1 MSQEFAVPGPAPR
14 GNGGTPRPVPGVS
27 TRADEAKLVAAARKG
42 DRKAIEALF
51 KAASEPALR
60 FSRGFCRD
68 PHEAEDLA
76 QDVMATLLRTLH
88 TFRGESSLSTWTYT
102 VARRACGR
110 RKKRMAKL
118 APLEEAGPAVL
129 ERPAPEAEPHRRLER
144 RQLGE
149 ALERAIAA
157 LPQAQRDV
165 LVLRDV
171 EGLSAA
177 EVAKI
182 VGIGERA
189 VKSRLHRARLAVR
202 EQLAPFVKGGDAPP
216 RGGQCPDT
224 ARMLSRYLE
233 GELSPGMCARMQEHV
248 ASCPACGGACE
259 SLRAVLG
266 ACREYGRQSVPPEI
280 RLAVRTAVKDLLAAR
295 PSPG

>member
-1 MSQEFAVPGPAPR
+1 MPKGFIASLPDPGGDSAGRPAAR
-14 GNGGTPRPVPGVS
+14 SAERM
-27 TRADEAKLVAAARKG
+27 AEARLIAAARRG
-42 DRKAIEALF
+42 DRKALEQLLRE
-51 KAASEPALR
+51 ASEPAYR

-76 QDVMATLLRTLH
+76 QDVMATLLRTLDS
-88 TFRGESSLSTWTYT
+88 FRGDSSLSTWTYT

-110 RKKRMAKL
+110 RKKRQARE
-118 APLEEAGPAVL
+118 APLEAAGPAAL
-129 ERPAPEAEPHRRLER
+129 ARPSHADEPHRRLER

-149 ALERAIAA
+149 ALERAVAS
-157 LPQAQRDV
+157 LPDAQREV

-171 EGLSAA
+171 EGLPAA

-202 EQLAPFVKGGDAPP
+202 EMLAPFVAGGDAPE
-216 RGGQCPDT
+216 RGAKCPDT
-224 ARMLSRYLE
+224 AKMLSRYVE
-233 GELSPGMCARMQEHV
+233 GELSPAVCARMERHV
-248 ASCPACGGACE
+248 ASCPACNGACE

-266 ACREYGRQSVPPEI
+266 ACRAYGAKPVPPKI
-280 RLAVRTAVKDLLAAR
+280 RLAVRTAVKDLLANR
-295 PSPG
+295 

>member
-1 MSQEFAVPGPAPR
+1 MNRGFAVPAPGGR
-14 GNGGTPRPVPGVS
+14 GNGANARPVGGAV
-27 TRADEAKLVAAARKG
+27 TRADEAKLVALARKG
-42 DRKAIEALF
+42 DRQALNALF

-110 RKKRMAKL
+110 RKKRMARQT
-118 APLEEAGPAVL
+118 PLDEAGPAVL

-149 ALERAIAA
+149 ALERAITE
-157 LPQAQRDV
+157 LPEAQRDV

-202 EQLAPFVKGGDAPP
+202 EKLAPYVKGGDAPP
-216 RGGQCPDT
+216 RTEQCPDT

-233 GELSPGMCARMQEHV
+233 GELSPAVCARMEKHV
-248 ASCPACGGACE
+248 ASCPACGGACD

-266 ACREYGRQSVPPEI
+266 ACRDYGKQSVPPEI
-280 RLAVRTAVKDLLAAR
+280 RLAVRTAVKDLLAKEER
-295 PSPG
+295 P

>member
-1 MSQEFAVPGPAPR
+1 MSEGFAAPVPRGRGRGPAR
-14 GNGGTPRPVPGVS
+14 GPVAGAQG
-27 TRADEAKLVAAARKG
+27 RAAEAKLVAAARKG
-42 DRKAIEALF
+42 DRRALNELF
-51 KAASEPALR
+51 KAAAEPALR

-88 TFRGESSLSTWTYT
+88 TFRGDSSLSTWTYT

-110 RKKRMAKL
+110 RKKRMARQ
-118 APLEEAGPAVL
+118 APLDEAGPQAL
-129 ERPAPEAEPHRRLER
+129 EQASPDAGPHGRLER

-149 ALERAIAA
+149 AIERAIVA
-157 LPQAQRDV
+157 LPAAQRDV

-171 EGLSAA
+171 EGLPAA

-202 EQLAPFVKGGDAPP
+202 EQLAPFVQGGDAPA
-216 RGGQCPDT
+216 RAGQCPDT

-233 GELSPGMCARMQEHV
+233 GELSPAVCARMEEHV
-248 ASCPACGGACE
+248 ASCPACGGACA

-266 ACREYGRQSVPPEI
+266 ACRDYGRQSVPPEM
-280 RLAVRTAVKDLLAAR
+280 RLAVRTAVKDLLAR
-295 PSPG
+295 GK

>member
-1 MSQEFAVPGPAPR
+1 MANGFTGSLKPAVDPAGDR
-14 GNGGTPRPVPGVS
+14 RPAE
-27 TRADEAKLVAAARKG
+27 RAAARAAEARLVAAARKG
-42 DRKAIEALF
+42 DRKALNELF
-51 KAASEPALR
+51 KAAAAPALR
-60 FSRGFCRD
+60 FSRDFCRD

-76 QDVMATLLRTLH
+76 QDVMATLLRTLP
-88 TFRGESSLSTWTYT
+88 TFRGDSSLSTWTYT

-110 RKKRMAKL
+110 RKKRMARQT
-118 APLEEAGPAVL
+118 PLDEAGSAAF
-129 ERPAPEAEPHRRLER
+129 EMPAPEAEPHRRLER

-157 LPQAQRDV
+157 LPAAQRDV

-177 EVAKI
+177 QVAKI

-202 EQLAPFVKGGDAPP
+202 EQLAPYVKGGDAPP
-216 RGGQCPDT
+216 RGEHCPDT
-224 ARMLSRYLE
+224 ARMLSRYVE
-233 GELSPGMCARMQEHV
+233 GELSPAVCARMETHV
-248 ASCPACGGACE
+248 ASCPACTGACE

-266 ACREYGRQSVPPEI
+266 ACRDYGKQSVPPEI
-280 RLAVRTAVKDLLAAR
+280 RLAVRTAVKDLLKEVR
-295 PSPG
+295 PS